1 MHLMPRKK
9 HHDKHGPIAKKHQDE
24 HGAIAKHGEIEKGE
38 ERKTKIRGGSC

>member
-1 MHLMPRKK
+1 MPRKK

-24 HGAIAKHGEIEKGE
+24 HGATAKHGEIEKGE